1 MPGERP
7 CSSIWPTPARI
18 GHFIDWY
25 NFQRTHSGI
34 GGLVPADRF
43 FGAAPEV
50 LHALKDRVAANA
62 LELARNGL
70 PKPPFY
76 VTGQLGGKNFS
87 LHAEGERVFL
97 TREGGLRQEVDL
109 VPPAAAADSAA
120 MPKAICPDG
129 SPAAGFLGD
138 ALVQTDDALPPEGPP
153 PATPEG
159 TAGQEGGKP

>member
-1 MPGERP
+1 M
-7 CSSIWPTPARI
+7 
-18 GHFIDWY
+18 
-25 NFQRTHSGI
+25 
-34 GGLVPADRF
+34 PADRF

-50 LHALKDRVAANA
+50 LLTLKDRVAANA

-97 TREGGLRQEVDL
+97 TREGGVRQEVDL
-109 VPPAAAADSAA
+109 VPPAAFADSAA

-129 SPAAGFLGD
+129 SPAAGPLGD
-138 ALVQTDDALPPEGPP
+138 VPAQTHDELPPQGSP
-153 PATPEG
+153 PATPDE
-159 TAGQEGGKP
+159 TANEEGGKP